1 LKLLHSDYK
10 FPLNIGSEEQ
20 VSINGL
26 VAKIENIANINP
38 LRKIYKLD
46 MPLGVRGRNS
56 NNDRLMKVLSWNYEI
71 DLQKGL
77 ENTYHW
83 IENEINNP
91 TNDSIKF
98 RLA

>member
-1 LKLLHSDYK
+1 
-10 FPLNIGSEEQ
+10 
-20 VSINGL
+20 
-26 VAKIENIANINP
+26 
-38 LRKIYKLD
+38 

-56 NNDRLMKVLSWNYEI
+56 NNDRLMKVLRLNYEI

-91 TNDSIKF
+91 TTDSIKF